1 MPKSNHAH
9 MKIRICIRN
18 DQNERIR
25 TWVTSR
31 NALSKKK
38 NGVSEQ
44 IQNDYMHIKG
54 QSKSITRGKQIN

>member
-1 MPKSNHAH
+1 MSEYVPG
-9 MKIRICIRN
+9 
-18 DQNERIR
+18 
-25 TWVTSR
+25 SR
-31 NALSKKK
+31 AAMRLAKK